1 MGTIAQDYNNPGNL
15 RPPKGVTYDGQIGI
29 GDHGFAIFETPEAG
43 KTALINDIQHKV
55 ENGLNTPDSFI
66 DKYSPSG
73 DNTDESRDNYKIH
86 LMKQL
91 GLKSSDEPF
100 PKDSHEKI
108 ADAIA
113 HFESGL
119 PNAETPPTTVG
130 EETTTSSPDTVKS
143 SNETVQSTP
152 SQKISPIVGGAIG
165 ASVGATAGSVASVA
179 KAKYD
184 LAKKGLQMAGVI
196 NKNPVPTTIT
206 SPTTPNAQ
214 ANIVEPIQGAELTG
228 STPGGRYSAKTGYG
242 VGEGTVEDV
251 VGKRNRLVGQGKIT
265 SRLSKMY
272 GVRKPGESPDLF
284 QRMIDRKNA
293 KEAADLVAETQKAQ
307 ELAQIAEAEK
317 IAQASKSSSPFY
329 EYAKKLASY
338 PVKGLIGGLSL
349 GVGGVDAYNKFK
361 EGHPDEAISSGL
373 GGIAGAMASPLALPY
388 VGASA
393 LYNAAGERIRHL
405 QQHPEDYQ
413 LDTNEYDPMGNRQR

>member
-29 GDHGFAIFETPEAG
+29 GDRGFAIFETPEAG

-55 ENGLNTPDSFI
+55 GNGLNTPDSFI

-73 DNTDESRDNYKIH
+73 DNTDESRDNYKIY

-152 SQKISPIVGGAIG
+152 SQKISPIVGGTIG

-184 LAKKGLQMAGVI
+184 LAKKGLEMAGVI
-196 NKNPVPTTIT
+196 NKNPVPITIT
-206 SPTTPNAQ
+206 LPTTSTAEPN
-214 ANIVEPIQGAELTG
+214 ITEPIQGAELTG
-228 STPGGRYSAKTGYG
+228 ETPGGKWGEKTGYG

-251 VGKRNRLVGQGKIT
+251 STAYKRRAGQGKIT
-265 SRLSKMY
+265 SRLSKKY
-272 GVRKPGESPDLF
+272 GVRKQGESRDLF

-293 KEAADLVAETQKAQ
+293 KEAADLVAETQRAEEAATAAK
-307 ELAQIAEAEK
+307 LAEEAK
-317 IAQASKSSSPFY
+317 SASPLY

-338 PVKGLIGGLSL
+338 PVRGLIGGLSL
-349 GVGGVDAYNKFK
+349 GAGGVDAYNKFR
-361 EGHPDEAISSGL
+361 EGHLDEAISSGL
-373 GGIAGAMASPLALPY
+373 GGVAGAFTSPLAIPI
-388 VGASA
+388 VGASQ
-393 LYNAAGERIRHL
+393 LYNASGDRIRYL
-405 QQHPEDYQ
+405 QQHPEDYK
-413 LDTNEYDPMGNRQR
+413 LDTNEYDPMGNRQ

>member
-29 GDHGFAIFETPEAG
+29 GDRGFAIFETPEAG

-55 ENGLNTPDSFI
+55 GNGLNTPDSFI

-73 DNTDESRDNYKIH
+73 DNTDESRDNYKIY

-184 LAKKGLQMAGVI
+184 LAKKGLEMAGVI
-196 NKNPVPTTIT
+196 NKNPVPITIT
-206 SPTTPNAQ
+206 LPTTSTAEPN
-214 ANIVEPIQGAELTG
+214 ITEPIQGEELTG
-228 STPGGRYSAKTGYG
+228 ETPGGKWGEKTGYG

-251 VGKRNRLVGQGKIT
+251 STAYKRRAGQGKIT
-265 SRLSKMY
+265 SRLSKKY
-272 GVRKPGESPDLF
+272 GVRKQGESRDLF

-293 KEAADLVAETQKAQ
+293 KEAADLVAETQRAEEAATAAK
-307 ELAQIAEAEK
+307 LAEEAK
-317 IAQASKSSSPFY
+317 SASPLY

-338 PVKGLIGGLSL
+338 PVRGLIGGLSL
-349 GVGGVDAYNKFK
+349 GAGGVDAYNKFR
-361 EGHPDEAISSGL
+361 EGHLDEAISSGL
-373 GGIAGAMASPLALPY
+373 GGVAGAFTSPLAIPI
-388 VGASA
+388 VGASQ
-393 LYNAAGERIRHL
+393 LYNASGDRIRYL
-405 QQHPEDYQ
+405 QQHPEDYK
-413 LDTNEYDPMGNRQR
+413 LDTNEYDPMGNRQ

>member
-15 RPPKGVTYDGQIGI
+15 RPPKGVTYEGQIGV
-29 GDHGFAIFETPEAG
+29 GDRGFAIFETPEAG
-43 KTALINDIQHKV
+43 RTALINDIQHKV
-55 ENGLNTPDSFI
+55 GNGLNTPDSFL
-66 DKYSPSG
+66 DKYAPEG
-73 DNTDESRDNYKIH
+73 DNSDDVRDNYKIH
-86 LMKQL
+86 LMKEL

-100 PKDSHEKI
+100 PKDSHEKL

-119 PNAETPPTTVG
+119 PSAEPTTT
-130 EETTTSSPDTVKS
+130 ESNDTTTPPDTVKS
-143 SNETVQSTP
+143 SSGIIQSTP
-152 SQKISPIVGGAIG
+152 SQQVSPLVGGAIG
-165 ASVGATAGSVASVA
+165 ASVGATAGSVASLA

-184 LAKKGLQMAGVI
+184 LAKKGLQMAGI
-196 NKNPVPTTIT
+196 IDKTQAPTTIT
-206 SPTTPNAQ
+206 PPTTPTAQ
-214 ANIVEPIQGAELTG
+214 LSIAEPVQGAEVTG
-228 STPGGRYSAKTGYG
+228 KTPGGKWGGKTGYG
-242 VGEGTVEDV
+242 VGEGTVEDASTAY
-251 VGKRNRLVGQGKIT
+251 KRRAGQGKIT
-265 SRLSKMY
+265 SRLSKTF
-272 GVRKPGESPDLF
+272 GVRKPGESRDLF

-293 KEAADLVAETQKAQ
+293 KETADLIAETERAQ
-307 ELAQIAEAEK
+307 EAAKLAEAER

-338 PVKGLIGGLSL
+338 PVRGLIGGLSL
-349 GVGGVDAYNKFK
+349 GAGGVDAYNKYRQ
-361 EGHPDEAISSGL
+361 HLPDEAVSSTV
-373 GGIAGAMASPLALPY
+373 GGIAGALASPLALPY

>member
-55 ENGLNTPDSFI
+55 GNGLNTPDSFI

-152 SQKISPIVGGAIG
+152 SQKVSPIVGGAIG

-184 LAKKGLQMAGVI
+184 LAKKGLEMAGVI

-228 STPGGRYSAKTGYG
+228 STPGGRYSATTGYG

-251 VGKRNRLVGQGKIT
+251 VGRRNRLVGQGKIT

-272 GVRKPGESPDLF
+272 GVRKQGESRDLF

-293 KEAADLVAETQKAQ
+293 KEAADLIAETQSAEEAATAEKLAQ
-307 ELAQIAEAEK
+307 EAK
-317 IAQASKSSSPFY
+317 SASPLY

-338 PVKGLIGGLSL
+338 PVRGLIGGLSL
-349 GVGGVDAYNKFK
+349 GAGGVDAYNKFK
-361 EGHPDEAISSGL
+361 EGHLDEAISSGL
-373 GGIAGAMASPLALPY
+373 GGVAGALTSPLAMPI
-388 VGASA
+388 VGASQ
-393 LYNAAGERIRHL
+393 LYNAAGNRGRYL
-405 QQHPEDYQ
+405 QQHPEDYE
-413 LDTNEYDPMGNRQR
+413 LDTNQYDPMGNRQR

>member
-55 ENGLNTPDSFI
+55 GNGLNTPDSFI

-73 DNTDESRDNYKIH
+73 DNTDESRDNYKIY

-196 NKNPVPTTIT
+196 NKNPVPITIT
-206 SPTTPNAQ
+206 LPTTSTAEPN
-214 ANIVEPIQGAELTG
+214 ITEPIQGAELTG
-228 STPGGRYSAKTGYG
+228 ETPGGKWGEKTGYG

-251 VGKRNRLVGQGKIT
+251 STAYKRRAGQGKIT
-265 SRLSKMY
+265 SRLSKKY
-272 GVRKPGESPDLF
+272 GVRKQGESRDLF

-293 KEAADLVAETQKAQ
+293 KEAADLVAETQRAEEAATAAKLAQ
-307 ELAQIAEAEK
+307 EAK
-317 IAQASKSSSPFY
+317 SASPLY

-338 PVKGLIGGLSL
+338 PVRGLIGGLSL
-349 GVGGVDAYNKFK
+349 GAGGVDAYNKFK
-361 EGHPDEAISSGL
+361 EGHLDEAISSGL
-373 GGIAGAMASPLALPY
+373 GGVAGAFTSPLAMPI
-388 VGASA
+388 VGASQ
-393 LYNAAGERIRHL
+393 LYNAAGNRGRYL
-405 QQHPEDYQ
+405 QQHPEDYE
-413 LDTNEYDPMGNRQR
+413 LDTNQYDPMGNRQ